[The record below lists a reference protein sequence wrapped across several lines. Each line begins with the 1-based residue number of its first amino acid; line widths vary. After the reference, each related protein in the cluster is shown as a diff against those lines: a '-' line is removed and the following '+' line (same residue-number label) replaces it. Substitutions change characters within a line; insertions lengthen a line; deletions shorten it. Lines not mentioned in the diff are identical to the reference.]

1 MRESIIVPMQ
11 MALETQKFCRKL
23 KFGAQIHF
31 GEKSLKNFFWAFPIT
46 PCGVIGKSWK
56 FWYVYCNF
64 FTITVIM
71 SRVIPHIEAQDL
83 RHPMVYKALRNTVN
97 SKSYSIPNW
106 ACRRFFR
113 FKINLNLKDVRMDK
127 WSLLKKVEQKILYLK
142 KIK

>member
-1 MRESIIVPMQ
+1 
-11 MALETQKFCRKL
+11 MALETQKFSRKV

-31 GEKSLKNFFWAFPIT
+31 GEKSLKKLFLSFSDNPMW
-46 PCGVIGKSWK
+46 CYWK
-56 FWYVYCNF
+56 KLEIWYVYGNF
-64 FTITVIM
+64 FTVTVIM

-83 RHPMVYKALRNTVN
+83 RHPMVYKAFRNTVN
-97 SKSYSIPNW
+97 SKSYSIPKW

-113 FKINLNLKDVRMDK
+113 FKINLNLKDVRIAK